1 MTELEVRAKRAEKRD
16 DFSSGVLILSLS
28 AVIVKIIGLIYK
40 IPMLALLGSE
50 GMGYFN
56 SAYEIY
62 VLFGVVG
69 TAGLP
74 VAMSA
79 MISRSRERGDI
90 SEKKIFSVS
99 MTLFVLLGIVGSVLM
114 LSLAPLSSRI
124 FGSRDVIFCIIAISP
139 TVFFICLCSVYRGFF
154 QGLGRMRETAISQVI
169 EASLKLFLGL
179 VFAYIAIRCGYGV
192 PEVAAF
198 AVLGLVGGSV
208 CSALYLALS
217 KRAHEKGERG
227 NRVET
232 VIPKALTAAARRG
245 RRKILS
251 ELLMT
256 AIPISMSSLVMSLTK
271 IIDMT
276 VILRRMQDIGYTS
289 AEAFSAYGGYTTLA
303 LPLFSLAP
311 ALISSVALPLVP
323 TLSARVARGDSDGQ
337 VKVVSDAIK
346 ITMIVS
352 MPISL
357 GLCFFSRE
365 ILWLIFGKGQE
376 AVALGAP
383 LLSLLA
389 ISIPLACLI
398 TVEGAVLQAYSRA
411 ELPMVAMIVGSV
423 AKIIL
428 AYILVGN
435 RDVNIAGAPISTFAC
450 DLLINAINL
459 AFISKRLPRAIPFGV
474 ISKPALAAFISVG
487 VTRLALAALSANLC
501 ESNLTTLLFIAICAL
516 IYLPILFFVGA
527 IARDDLERIPVIN
540 RIFHSKFANNTH

>member
-1 MTELEVRAKRAEKRD
+1 
-16 DFSSGVLILSLS
+16 
-28 AVIVKIIGLIYK
+28 
-40 IPMLALLGSE
+40 MLALLGSE

-99 MTLFVLLGIVGSVLM
+99 MTLFLALGIVGSALM
-114 LSLAPLSSRI
+114 LSLAPLTSRI
-124 FGSRDVIFCIIAISP
+124 FGSRDVIFSIVAISP
-139 TVFFICLCSVYRGFF
+139 TVFFICLSSVYRGFF

-169 EASLKLFLGL
+169 EAALKLFLGL
-179 VFAYIAIRCGYGV
+179 VFAYIAIRCGYGI

-198 AVLGLVGGSV
+198 AVLGLVGGSA

-217 KRAHEKGERG
+217 KRVYEKEARG
-227 NRVET
+227 GGVEA
-232 VIPKALTAAARRG
+232 VAPKVLTAVGLG

-323 TLSARVARGDSDGQ
+323 
-337 VKVVSDAIK
+337 
-346 ITMIVS
+346 
-352 MPISL
+352 
-357 GLCFFSRE
+357 
-365 ILWLIFGKGQE
+365 
-376 AVALGAP
+376 
-383 LLSLLA
+383 
-389 ISIPLACLI
+389 
-398 TVEGAVLQAYSRA
+398 
-411 ELPMVAMIVGSV
+411 
-423 AKIIL
+423 
-428 AYILVGN
+428 
-435 RDVNIAGAPISTFAC
+435 
-450 DLLINAINL
+450 
-459 AFISKRLPRAIPFGV
+459 
-474 ISKPALAAFISVG
+474 
-487 VTRLALAALSANLC
+487 ALSA
-501 ESNLTTLLFIAICAL
+501 S
-516 IYLPILFFVGA
+516 V
-527 IARDDLERIPVIN
+527 AR
-540 RIFHSKFANNTH
+540 